1 MTYFAASV
9 SELRLRAALFW
20 PAELVA
26 REASASVIPILLS
39 TQDKFISLLD
49 VSDASPT
56 AWKDVLRATSGISA
70 NVFLKHL
77 MILADVGGEPLKRIR
92 TELNRLFPSGS
103 MIYSWRGE
111 TYEYFFK
118 AILQAKSLD
127 NKSLH
132 VDGKN
137 FTVGRFLE
145 DKMEDVA
152 MVLLHGGSAT
162 GVQLPE
168 ILLEKCILG
177 SLIGRKEE
185 LEKFVKQRYILVSKI
200 TGGATSNALGQLAQ
214 DYVRDSLKRELPDW
228 RITRNGTIP
237 GLSQNE
243 GKTDINFDIVASST
257 NNHHVAIEVSFQVT
271 TNSVIERK
279 AGQAQSRANLLR
291 ASGFHIAYVLDG
303 AGNFER
309 VAALNTICQYSD
321 CTVTLTS
328 DDLKILAT
336 FLRTIG

>member
-49 VSDASPT
+49 FSDSSPT
-56 AWKDVLRATSGISA
+56 AWKDVLRATSGITA

-77 MILADVGGEPLKRIR
+77 MILADVGGEPLKRLR
-92 TELNRLFPSGS
+92 TEFSRLFPSGS
-103 MIYSWRGE
+103 MTYSWRGE
-111 TYEYFFK
+111 TYEYVFK
-118 AILQAKSLD
+118 AVLQAKSLD
-127 NKSLH
+127 NKALF
-132 VDGKN
+132 VDGKS
-137 FTVGRFLE
+137 FAMGRNLE

-152 MVLLHGGSAT
+152 MLLLHGGSVT

-168 ILLEKCILG
+168 ILREKCILG
-177 SLIGRKEE
+177 SMIGRKEE

-214 DYVRDSLKRELPDW
+214 DYVRDVLKRELPDW
-228 RITRNGTIP
+228 RIVRNGTIP

-243 GKTDINFDIVASST
+243 GKTDINFDIVANSR

-291 ASGFHIAYVLDG
+291 ASGHHIAYVLDG

-321 CTVTLTS
+321 CTVTLTAE
-328 DDLKILAT
+328 DLMILVA
-336 FLRTIG
+336 FLRTLD